1 MSSAAQKQPTAS
13 VDDSV
18 VDVVVIGT
26 GSGGKIAALELA
38 RRGRSVV
45 AVEAHRI
52 GGECPYVA
60 CVPAKSL
67 LFAAAA
73 DLTWAQAVERRE
85 EVTGHRD
92 DTSAANALS
101 EEGIR
106 LVRGHGRLV
115 GREQHG
121 RHQVR
126 VTTAAGSDQVFSAAV
141 VVLGPGSSPGWPPI
155 DGLHAVPTW
164 TSDQALSTVE
174 QPARLLVL
182 GGGAVGCELS
192 QAFSRFGT
200 AVTVVELAAH
210 LLPAESPWVGELVA
224 EQLSAD
230 RVDVMVGAHAEHAE
244 PIDGAGV
251 RLYLRGGKAIEGDRL
266 LVASGRTPN
275 SANIGLA
282 AVGGALDDGG
292 FIRIDARCR
301 VLDEDGV
308 PVPGLFAVGDVTAES
323 SYTHS
328 ANYQARIIAAQ
339 NAGQGRDA
347 DYSAIPRAVYT
358 DPAVFCVGLTPQQ
371 AQQRG
376 VEVRSASF
384 DLSEVERATLLAS
397 SPGKPGGRVVR
408 GRVEVLADAR
418 TGVVVGASCVG
429 PDADSWGAELAL
441 AVRARLDIDLL
452 AQHVRAFPTWSEA
465 IYPVVCSLAAD
476 LS

>member
-1 MSSAAQKQPTAS
+1 MSSATPHQPAAS
-13 VDDSV
+13 VEDSV

-38 RRGRSVV
+38 RRGQSVV
-45 AVEAHRI
+45 AVEAHRV
-52 GGECPYVA
+52 GGECPYIA

-73 DLTWAQAVERRE
+73 GLTWAQAVERRD

-92 DTSAANALS
+92 DTSAANSLS
-101 EEGIR
+101 EEGIQ
-106 LVRGHGRLV
+106 LVRGHGRLE
-115 GREQHG
+115 GRAENG

-126 VTTAAGSDQVFSAAV
+126 VTTADGSDRVFSAAI

-155 DGLHAVPTW
+155 DGLHTVPTW
-164 TSDQALSTVE
+164 TSDQALSTLA

-192 QAFSRFGT
+192 QAFSRLGT
-200 AVTVVELAAH
+200 AVTLVELAAR
-210 LLPAESPWVGELVA
+210 LLPGEAPWVGELVA

-230 RVDVMVGAHAEHAE
+230 RVEVIVGAHAEQAE
-244 PIDGAGV
+244 PMDGSGV
-251 RLYLRGGKAIEGDRL
+251 RLYLGGGQTIEGDRL
-266 LVASGRTPN
+266 LVAGGRTPN

-282 AVGGALDDGG
+282 AAGGALDDGG
-292 FIRIDARCR
+292 SILIDARCR

-308 PVPGLFAVGDVTAES
+308 HVPGLFAVGDVTAES

-339 NAGQGRDA
+339 VAGQGRDA

-358 DPAVFCVGLTPQQ
+358 DPVVFCVGLTPQQ

-384 DLSEVERATLLAS
+384 DASEVERASLLATS
-397 SPGKPGGRVVR
+397 IAAPGRRVVR

-441 AVRARLDIDLL
+441 AVRARLDVDLL

-465 IYPVVCSLAAD
+465 IYPVACDLAAQ